1 MRNTLF
7 SKYFAI
13 CAGLIMATLVFVGG
27 TFLVLTSNNFR
38 AEKYEFLKRNTD
50 IAAALTL
57 NNYRENGQSYIER
70 DIVTTSYSILAGACD
85 AEFFLTDAQ
94 GKTMLCTEGY
104 ACRHR
109 SYTIPD
115 RILDKAV
122 AGSFSD
128 LGFLGGI
135 YKGQYFTV
143 ASPVI
148 LEDGQLL
155 GVVFASTSAKSLT
168 LSSMHT
174 LKLFLLASVT
184 VMAVSFVV
192 LYFVTRRMT
201 RPLTT
206 MAAVAQSFGKGDFSQ
221 RVKVDRLDEIG
232 QLSLAFNNMAD
243 SLSVMESMRRSFIA
257 NVSHELKTPM
267 TTIGGFIDGILD
279 GTIPP
284 EKQESYLRIV
294 SSEVKRL
301 SRLVRAMLGIA
312 KIESGEVELN
322 PTSIDIH
329 DVICSIIFTFEQRI
343 EEKNL
348 DIRGLDCDKVYIEG
362 DQDLIYQAMY
372 NLVEN
377 AVKFTDQGGYLE
389 FSFQTSGN
397 SVCIGVRNSGKGISK
412 EELPRIFDRFYKS
425 DTSRSLD
432 KTGVGLGLHI
442 VRSVINLHGGEI
454 VVRSVENE
462 YCEFL
467 VTLRQP
473 KNSQTR
479 LKKSSNMQ

>member
-174 LKLFLLASVT
+174 VARAYRAVPAGWHLFL
-184 VMAVSFVV
+184 
-192 LYFVTRRMT
+192 YE
-201 RPLTT
+201 
-206 MAAVAQSFGKGDFSQ
+206 
-221 RVKVDRLDEIG
+221 DEIVLRARDYAAH
-232 QLSLAFNNMAD
+232 QWLTAYD
-243 SLSVMESMRRSFIA
+243 EI
-257 NVSHELKTPM
+257 
-267 TTIGGFIDGILD
+267 
-279 GTIPP
+279 IP
-284 EKQESYLRIV
+284 
-294 SSEVKRL
+294 
-301 SRLVRAMLGIA
+301 
-312 KIESGEVELN
+312 
-322 PTSIDIH
+322 
-329 DVICSIIFTFEQRI
+329 
-343 EEKNL
+343 
-348 DIRGLDCDKVYIEG
+348 
-362 DQDLIYQAMY
+362 
-372 NLVEN
+372 
-377 AVKFTDQGGYLE
+377 
-389 FSFQTSGN
+389 
-397 SVCIGVRNSGKGISK
+397 
-412 EELPRIFDRFYKS
+412 
-425 DTSRSLD
+425 
-432 KTGVGLGLHI
+432 
-442 VRSVINLHGGEI
+442 
-454 VVRSVENE
+454 
-462 YCEFL
+462 
-467 VTLRQP
+467 
-473 KNSQTR
+473 
-479 LKKSSNMQ
+479 LKKRAGI